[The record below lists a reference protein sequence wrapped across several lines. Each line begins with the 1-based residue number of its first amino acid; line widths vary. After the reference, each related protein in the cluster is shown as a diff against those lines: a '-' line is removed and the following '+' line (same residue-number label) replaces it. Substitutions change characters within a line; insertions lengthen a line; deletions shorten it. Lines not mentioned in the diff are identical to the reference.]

1 MKWTDKGFA
10 NISIGGQ
17 AGSHDVATN
26 TSFDLYDEQAKVATT
41 QKVGGGALFDIN
53 AGYKVWRN
61 LVAAIGYSIVSS
73 SADAAVA
80 ATIPD
85 PQVFDRP
92 RAVTAS
98 ASDLNH
104 TENAI
109 NLMGVWMVPVTDKI
123 DVGVNFGPTIFIVSQ
138 DLPSTI
144 SVSEPGPTVTNLATD
159 SVNKTTAGINLGVDV
174 TYLVKKRLG
183 VGGLMRYT
191 WGSVDFG
198 GGSDKLTVGG
208 FQIGVGARWRFYPA

>member
-1 MKWTDKGFA
+1 LHIRTSAALCLVLCALVAPTAHAQMKWTDKGFA

-61 LVAAIGYSIVSS
+61 LVAAVGYSIVSS

-183 VGGLMRYT
+183 ARAGGLVAY
-191 WGSVDFG
+191 
-198 GGSDKLTVGG
+198 
-208 FQIGVGARWRFYPA
+208 